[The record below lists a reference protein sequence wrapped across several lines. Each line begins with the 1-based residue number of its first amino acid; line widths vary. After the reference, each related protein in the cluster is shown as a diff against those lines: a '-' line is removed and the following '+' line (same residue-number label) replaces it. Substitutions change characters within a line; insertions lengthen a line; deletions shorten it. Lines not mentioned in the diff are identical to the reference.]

1 MSKEKIKEYI
11 DISKSLVNKIIVIVV
26 GNAKEITRVDCDFT
40 DGTSI
45 VSEYYALQKFNYI
58 VETLKDAGFETLSY
72 FDEMDFIHDYLTQ
85 RIRNNY
91 YKPFVVLNF
100 AQKGIVHGR
109 KSLIPVF
116 CEMNNIIH
124 TNSDPFVCSL
134 VREKYIWYKLLE
146 GIAPVCNTRL
156 YDPQMGWIAN
166 PPSAGK
172 KVIAKLENQCSSI
185 GLDTSNVF
193 SYSYQSDSYIHELA
207 QRYSS
212 RVVVQEF
219 IEGYEVEFPF
229 CYDGREVYCLRP
241 QGIKI
246 DGEQYIG
253 EKILAYETRK
263 NHEYEFYNFDEFNPE
278 LSARIC
284 YSVEQIA
291 KVMNMQGMGRI
302 DCRIKSNGDYYFT
315 DVNSNPHLIEIASPA
330 EALRQIGLK
339 EYSNLLHLLIGIT
352 ITRHPNQIKL

>member
-1 MSKEKIKEYI
+1 MNREKIKEYI
-11 DISKSLVNKIIVIVV
+11 RISKSLASKIIVVVV
-26 GNAKEITRVDCDFT
+26 GNAKEITRVDYDFT

-45 VSEYYALQKFNYI
+45 VSEYYALQKFNHI
-58 VETLKDAGFETLSY
+58 VETLKDEGFETLSY
-72 FDEMDFIHDYLTQ
+72 FDEMDFIHDFLTQ

-100 AQKGIVHGR
+100 AQKGLVHGR

-116 CEMNNIIH
+116 CEMNSIIH

-134 VREKYIWYKLLE
+134 VREKYVWYKLLE
-146 GIAPVCNTRL
+146 GIAPVCNTWL
-156 YDPQMGWIAN
+156 YDPQMGWVDN
-166 PPSAGK
+166 SPSEGK

-193 SYSYQSDSYIHELA
+193 NYSQQNDGYIQELA

-219 IEGYEVEFPF
+219 IAGYEVEFPF
-229 CYDGREVYCLRP
+229 CYDGTEVYCLRP

-246 DGEQYIG
+246 NGEHYIG
-253 EKILAYETRK
+253 ETILAYETRK
-263 NHEYEFYNFDEFNPE
+263 NHEYEFYNYDELNSE
-278 LSARIC
+278 LSAKIC
-284 YSVEQIA
+284 KSVAKIA

-302 DCRIKSNGDYYFT
+302 DCRIAANGDYYFT
-315 DVNSNPHLIEIASPA
+315 DINSNPHLIEIASPA
-330 EALRQIGLK
+330 EALRQIELN
-339 EYSNLLHLLIGIT
+339 EYSDLLHLVIGIT